1 MELEEIRRN
10 ILTLRDGEKIQEIN
24 NIPVIEDR
32 IQNQS
37 DPVDSSETEI
47 RVHVK
52 IADEERLIIDQL
64 KVFMIRR

>member
-1 MELEEIRRN
+1 M
-10 ILTLRDGEKIQEIN
+10 TLRDGEKIQEIN